1 MFLFSGDIYLHRV
14 KTPPVFEAVS
24 LATDYGLQDHC
35 TGLVHL
41 KFYSGDHESFLT
53 KTAVNPL
60 KNDLHSILGIKDE

>member
-1 MFLFSGDIYLHRV
+1 M

-41 KFYSGDHESFLT
+41 KFYNGDHESFIV
-53 KTAVNPL
+53 KEAVNPL
-60 KNDLHSILGIKDE
+60 KNDIHAILGVKDE